1 MLITIYVA
9 LSGLSLVYLFYLSR
23 SSFPWSG
30 YNKVA
35 EKFTFSFR
43 LWEYILALGPFF
55 ILMLFGL
62 KLMIRKLSIL
72 SLMLLGWAV
81 FPILGIQL
89 FRFFLPQLGDVYFLE
104 TATYIPIGIL
114 AGFGVMYLEIIFTK
128 RLKIIGNF
136 ILIILIIY
144 SLIPFYFSIANESR
158 KWNTYPYNIYL
169 PAEVMEAYKWLEK
182 NSPDKSVV
190 LAGGFLGNVLPA
202 YTHNKVV
209 YGHPANTYAPAQKME
224 DAYRVF
230 SPRNDTD
237 APAIFKKYSVSY
249 LFYSRDTDAPRQEL
263 IEKWHLQK
271 VFSSSSTSIY
281 EKN

>member
-1 MLITIYVA
+1 MLIAVYAA
-9 LSGLSLVYLFYLSR
+9 LSGLSLIYLFYLSR
-23 SSFPWSG
+23 TGFPWSG
-30 YNKVA
+30 YNKIA

-62 KLMIRKLSIL
+62 KLIIRKLSIL

-81 FPILGIQL
+81 FPIPGIPL
-89 FRFFLPQLGDVYFLE
+89 FRFFLPDLGDVYFLE
-104 TATYIPIGIL
+104 TAAYIPIGIL
-114 AGFGVMYLEIIFTK
+114 AGFGMMQLETIFTK
-128 RLKIIGNF
+128 GLKITGALIF
-136 ILIILIIY
+136 IIIAIY
-144 SLIPFYFSIANESR
+144 SLIPFYFSIISQSR
-158 KWNTYPYNIYL
+158 QWDTYPYNIYL
-169 PAEVMEAYKWLEK
+169 PKEVMEAYKWLEK

-237 APAIFKKYSVSY
+237 APEILKKYSVSY

-263 IEKWHLQK
+263 IEKWNFKK
-271 VFSSSSTSIY
+271 VFYSLSTSIY